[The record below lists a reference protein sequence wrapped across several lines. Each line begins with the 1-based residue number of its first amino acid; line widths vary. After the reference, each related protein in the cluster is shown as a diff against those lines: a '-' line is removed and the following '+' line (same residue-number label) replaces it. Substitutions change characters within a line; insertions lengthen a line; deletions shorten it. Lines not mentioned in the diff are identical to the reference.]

1 AYFYLCSR
9 IDFRWSTRD
18 YRIFDPRSCGPFCCG
33 FRGGIS
39 VSRTI
44 ASCASCRSF
53 AKAGPLIRFVK
64 IMNSLYATLSDV
76 RMQSV
81 LRLYGVETDSE
92 LCEKIR
98 IYVSTLLQWNAKISL
113 TTITDPEQ
121 ILRVHFGESFFAAN
135 VSGIV
140 NGRVADIGTGAGFPG
155 IPIRMVRQA
164 VQLTLVEAV
173 AKKVAFLGEVLR
185 KINISGVHIIRCR
198 MEDISDAGFDLI
210 TARALGKYNDLL
222 RWSKARL
229 SQTGKIVLLLGRAE
243 AEYLSQ
249 NAEWVWNEPKIVPDT
264 SARVVLI
271 GSPRQNS

>member
-1 AYFYLCSR
+1 M
-9 IDFRWSTRD
+9 
-18 YRIFDPRSCGPFCCG
+18 
-33 FRGGIS
+33 
-39 VSRTI
+39 
-44 ASCASCRSF
+44 
-53 AKAGPLIRFVK
+53 
-64 IMNSLYATLSDV
+64 MNSLYATLSDV

-81 LRLYGVETDSE
+81 LRLYGVEADSE

-135 VSGIV
+135 VSGIA
-140 NGRVADIGTGAGFPG
+140 NRRVADIGTGAGFPG

-173 AKKVAFLGEVLR
+173 AKKAAFLGEVLR
-185 KINISGVHIIRCR
+185 KINISGVNIIRCR
-198 MEDISDAGFDLI
+198 MEDISDAAGFDLI

-249 NAEWVWNEPKIVPDT
+249 NAEWVWNEPEIVPDT
-264 SARVVLI
+264 SARAVLI

>member
-1 AYFYLCSR
+1 M
-9 IDFRWSTRD
+9 
-18 YRIFDPRSCGPFCCG
+18 
-33 FRGGIS
+33 
-39 VSRTI
+39 
-44 ASCASCRSF
+44 
-53 AKAGPLIRFVK
+53 
-64 IMNSLYATLSDV
+64 MNSLYATLSDV

-81 LRLYGVETDSE
+81 LRLYGVEADSE

-173 AKKVAFLGEVLR
+173 AKKAAFLGEVLR
-185 KINISGVHIIRCR
+185 KINISGVNIIRCR

-249 NAEWVWNEPKIVPDT
+249 NAEWVWNEPEIVPDT
-264 SARVVLI
+264 SARAVLI

>member
-1 AYFYLCSR
+1 
-9 IDFRWSTRD
+9 
-18 YRIFDPRSCGPFCCG
+18 
-33 FRGGIS
+33 
-39 VSRTI
+39 
-44 ASCASCRSF
+44 
-53 AKAGPLIRFVK
+53 
-64 IMNSLYATLSDV
+64 MNSLYATLSDV

-81 LRLYGVETDSE
+81 LRLYGVEADPE

-135 VSGIV
+135 VSGIA

-173 AKKVAFLGEVLR
+173 AKKAAFLAEVLR
-185 KINISGVHIIRCR
+185 KINISGVNIIRCR
-198 MEDISDAGFDLI
+198 MEDISDAAGIDLI

-229 SQTGKIVLLLGRAE
+229 SQTGKIALLLGRAE

-249 NAEWVWNEPKIVPDT
+249 NAGWVWNEPKIVPET

>member
-1 AYFYLCSR
+1 M
-9 IDFRWSTRD
+9 
-18 YRIFDPRSCGPFCCG
+18 
-33 FRGGIS
+33 
-39 VSRTI
+39 
-44 ASCASCRSF
+44 
-53 AKAGPLIRFVK
+53 
-64 IMNSLYATLSDV
+64 MNSLYATLSDV

-81 LRLYGVETDSE
+81 LRLYGVEADSE

-164 VQLTLVEAV
+164 LQLTLVEAV